1 MEYFVYIIY
10 SQTLDRYYIGHYQN
24 IEERIQR
31 HNQGNGASYT
41 KKAKDWELRYTEAFD
56 TRAEANQRELS
67 IKKKKSRK
75 YIEWIIANNNH
86 E

>member
-1 MEYFVYIIY
+1 MDHFVYIIY
-10 SQTLDRYYIGHYQN
+10 SRTLNRYYIGHCQN
-24 IEERIQR
+24 IEVRIQR
-31 HNQGNGASYT
+31 HNQGNGARNT

-75 YIEWIIANNNH
+75 YIEWIIANNH